1 MASAKVPVIEVEP
14 ENLFRKRIYNFVR
27 QDWFD
32 HYFITSVILLN
43 TVTMCMEYYGA
54 SKDYLKVLE
63 ICNTIFVGIFT
74 LEAILKII
82 GYGPSYYFYI
92 DWNKF
97 DFAVMIMSLASLEQ
111 SDIL

>member
-14 ENLFRKRIYNFVR
+14 DNIFRKKIYNLVR

-43 TVTMCMEYYGA
+43 TVTMCMEFYGA
-54 SKDYLKVLE
+54 SKQYLQILE
-63 ICNTIFVGIFT
+63 FCNIIFVIIFT
-74 LEAILKII
+74 MEAVLKIV
-82 GYGPSYYFYI
+82 GYGPIYYFYI

-97 DFAVMIMSLASLEQ
+97 DFAVMIMSLASLE
-111 SDIL
+111 